1 MCPSIAL
8 GKAGWLSS
16 GELVRLC
23 TLVSLGCLQKD
34 WGERRFLHYFFRT
47 FLQVSQD
54 LISCWWRYHIVII
67 RR

>member
-23 TLVSLGCLQKD
+23 TLVSLGCLQED
-34 WGERRFLHYFFRT
+34 WGERRFLHYFFKT
-47 FLQVSQD
+47 FLQVNQD
-54 LISCWWRYHIVII
+54 LIS
-67 RR
+67 